1 MNAGWPVELREGDI
15 TLRPIRVRDQ
25 RAWQEVSRRNRDW
38 LRRWEA
44 TVPPAP
50 AGTPAGTR
58 PTYRQMVRYLRNEAA
73 AGRMLPF
80 VVLYRDQLVGQLT
93 VGGITWGSMC
103 SANVGY
109 WIDETAAGRGIMP
122 TAVALAVDH
131 CFRTLGLHRIEV
143 CIRPENRPSR
153 RVVEKL
159 GFREEGTRP
168 RYLHIDGDWRDHLVY
183 ALTVEEVPEGML
195 TRWRSLRSGHRP
207 GN

>member
-1 MNAGWPVELREGDI
+1 MNAGWPVDLREGDVE
-15 TLRPIRVRDQ
+15 LRPIRARDQ
-25 RAWQEVSRRNRDW
+25 RSWQEVSRRNRDW

-50 AGTPAGTR
+50 AGRSAMPR
-58 PTYRQMVRYLRNEAA
+58 PTYRQMVRYLRGEAG

-80 VVLYRDQLVGQLT
+80 VVLHRGTLVGQLT

-109 WIDETAAGRGIMP
+109 WIDEDVAGLGIMP

-131 CFRTLGLHRIEV
+131 CFLDLGLHRIEV

-159 GFREEGTRP
+159 GFREEGLRP

-183 ALTVEEVPEGML
+183 ALTAEEVPEGLMP
-195 TRWRSLRSGHRP
+195 RWRAIRNRRRP
-207 GN
+207 VN

>member
-1 MNAGWPVELREGDI
+1 MNAGWPVELHEGDV

-25 RAWQEVSRRNRDW
+25 RDWQEVSRRNRDW

-44 TVPPAP
+44 TVPPSP
-50 AGTPAGTR
+50 AGREPGSR
-58 PTYRQMVRYLRNEAA
+58 PTYRQMVRYLRGEAS

-80 VVLYRDQLVGQLT
+80 VVLHKGRLAGQLT

-109 WIDETAAGRGIMP
+109 WIDEAVAGQGIMP
-122 TAVALAVDH
+122 TAVALSVEH
-131 CFRTLGLHRIEV
+131 CFGVLGLHRIEV
-143 CIRPENRPSR
+143 CIRPENMPSR

-159 GFREEGTRP
+159 GFRSEGMRP

-183 ALTVEEVPEGML
+183 VLTAEEVPEGML
-195 TRWRSLRSGHRP
+195 DRWRAIRSGRESE
-207 GN
+207 N

>member
-1 MNAGWPVELREGDI
+1 MSAGWPVELTEGEV

-44 TVPPAP
+44 TVPPPP
-50 AGTPAGTR
+50 AGRGGVAR
-58 PTYRQMVRYLRNEAA
+58 PSYRQMVRYLRGEAA

-80 VVLYRDQLVGQLT
+80 VVLHRGRLVGQLT

-109 WIDETAAGRGIMP
+109 WIDEQAAGHGIMP
-122 TAVALAVDH
+122 TAVALSVDH

-159 GFREEGTRP
+159 GFREEGMRP

-183 ALTVEEVPEGML
+183 ALTAEEVPEGMVE
-195 TRWRSLRSGHRP
+195 RWRAVRSARS
-207 GN
+207 